1 MKMSSFGV
9 SASPSLAQA
18 PAPRR
23 RAGGAPI
30 GVRPVATTSLWS
42 RPLRSSL
49 VALAALAG
57 SLTLGGCTS
66 MMQGDGCS
74 DIGNM
79 SPSQRAEHHC
89 GNGPFEQGGLRSNAY
104 AGTDSP
110 LLWSGRGPSETGFLQ
125 TGAINQPV
133 PTPGGRPFVGY
144 VGTLR
149 VDYAPDP
156 KKLADDARDLKIIR
170 GDRFDPTETTSLKFD
185 KVDLAVFLKQTLGG
199 ILSVNYTAPDDIAGK
214 VSFYT
219 EQPIQK
225 GEVLHLVRDIL
236 ARNNYQMV
244 LLDGIYHIGRPD
256 AITTMV
262 QNRTAGRSGEQSTRL
277 VRIAKGNS
285 TEIAAFVRQI
295 VGPDVSVGPANGGD
309 SVVVSAPTAQMD
321 QVASLV
327 QSLAEGGIGE
337 DRIAVV
343 PIQRSSPGR
352 IAEELSQF
360 YRERFS
366 GSPSKQDGIS
376 LTALTSQKAIL
387 VATRDP
393 RLMAGARR
401 MIDEL
406 DRAAGEESSLRVV
419 QLVNAKAEDAV
430 ERLKV
435 VFGGEAAQAAAEVAT
450 ARRDRATATDE
461 GDTETAPADGSRSS
475 SRNRSNTNGQ
485 NGRGSDTGANAATA
499 NDRIAAAARLAAK
512 TMDTV
517 NTGAIPSGLRFS
529 SDPRNN
535 AVLIYSDYSSFVK
548 IRDFLKTID
557 VADAQVVIEATIA
570 EVSITDDLQYG
581 VQAYLRAHGIGVGSG
596 ANSPAIAT
604 PAAGGFIGGSGTTGQ
619 LTWGAVLSALQG
631 ITTVKVI
638 SSPYLTVVNG
648 KTARLVVG
656 DQIPFANRTVNAN
669 SNGQTTVTQEVETK
683 DTGIVLEV
691 TPRIQANNVVS
702 LSVDQSVSK
711 AQDNVLNG
719 NLTPVISNRQVKSEV
734 TVMSGNTVLLGGLL
748 QDRIDKTDNG
758 VPGLSKLPVV
768 GDLFSQRTDKTTR
781 VELVI
786 MITPRVVRSN
796 AEIDTITRV
805 IRSQSKIR

>member
-1 MKMSSFGV
+1 M
-9 SASPSLAQA
+9 
-18 PAPRR
+18 
-23 RAGGAPI
+23 
-30 GVRPVATTSLWS
+30 
-42 RPLRSSL
+42 SL
-49 VALAALAG
+49 VAATALAG
-57 SLTLGGCTS
+57 ALALGACSST
-66 MMQGDGCS
+66 MQGDACS

-79 SPSQRAEHHC
+79 SPEMRSQRNC
-89 GNGPFEQGGLRSNAY
+89 GTGPTSQSGLRNATY
-104 AGTDSP
+104 EGTDSP
-110 LLWSGRGPSETGFLQ
+110 LLWSGKGPAENGFLQ
-125 TGAINQPV
+125 TGSINQPV

-156 KKLADDARDLKIIR
+156 KKTADDVKDLRVLR
-170 GDRFDPTETTSLKFD
+170 GERFDPNETTSLKFD

-199 ILSVNYTAPDDIAGK
+199 ILSVNYTVPEDLAGK

-219 EQPIQK
+219 EQPIPK
-225 GEVLHLVRDIL
+225 ADVLHLVRDIL
-236 ARNNYQMV
+236 ARNGYQMV
-244 LLDGIYHIGRPD
+244 LLDGVYHIGKPD
-256 AITTMV
+256 TITSMV
-262 QNRTAGRSGEQSTRL
+262 QMRTAGRSGEQSTRL
-277 VRIAKGNS
+277 VKISKGNS

-295 VGPDVSVGPANGGD
+295 VGPDVSIGPANGGD

-327 QSLAEGGIGE
+327 QSLADGGIGE
-337 DRIAVV
+337 DRIAIV

-430 ERLKV
+430 DRLKV
-435 VFGGEAAQAAAEVAT
+435 VFGGEAAQGPADT
-450 ARRDRATATDE
+450 PRRDQTGGKDE
-461 GDTETAPADGSRSS
+461 GDAETAPADGNRNT
-475 SRNRSNTNGQ
+475 SRNRNNNSQNNSGQ
-485 NGRGSDTGANAATA
+485 NNGGQGDTSAATA
-499 NDRIAAAARLAAK
+499 KERFAAAARLAAK
-512 TMDTV
+512 GMDSV
-517 NTGAIPSGLRFS
+517 NTGSIPSGLRFS

-535 AVLIYSDYSSFVK
+535 AVLIYSDYSSFLK

-581 VQAYLRAHGIGVGSG
+581 VQAYLRAHGIAVGSG
-596 ANSPAIAT
+596 TSTPNIAT
-604 PAAGGFIGGSGTTGQ
+604 PPSGGFLAGSGTTGQ
-619 LTWGAVLSALQG
+619 LTWGAVLNALQG
-631 ITTVKVI
+631 VTTVKVI

-656 DQIPFANRTVNAN
+656 DQIPFANRTVNSN
-669 SNGQTTVTQEVETK
+669 SSGQTTVTQEVETK

-702 LSVDQSVSK
+702 LNVDQQVSK
-711 AQDNVLNG
+711 AQDNVLSG
-719 NLTPVISNRQVKSEV
+719 NLTPVISNRQVKSEI

-796 AEIDTITRV
+796 TEIDTVTRV
-805 IRSQSKIR
+805 IRSQSRIR